1 MNTTKKLI
9 STLVAG
15 AALGLAAPVFADS
28 YHHDRGYERHYD
40 HFDRQAY
47 RDHYDYRG
55 YARRPVIVERPY
67 YAPRP
72 VIVQQPVYY
81 SQPAPA
87 MGMGAMIG
95 AAIGTIIDN
104 TR

>member
-1 MNTTKKLI
+1 MNITKKLI

-40 HFDRQAY
+40 RYDRPVY
-47 RDHYDYRG
+47 RDHYGYRG
-55 YARRPVIVERPY
+55 

-72 VIVQQPVYY
+72 VVIERPYSARRHVIVGQPVYY
-81 SQPAPA
+81 NQPAPM
-87 MGMGAMIG
+87 MGVGAMIG

-104 TR
+104 